1 MELFLDLDDC
11 EYVRPKRTNK
21 GKSKLTLTENYVC
34 IDIETTG
41 LDPDYCDI
49 IEIGAVRVAD
59 GKFTDKFETLIHIDE
74 PLASFITRLTGITD
88 EMLGP
93 APELAAAL
101 ADFCDFIRTDDV
113 IVGHNVNFDINFL
126 YDRLE
131 SELGYAFS
139 NDFVDT
145 MRMSRKLFP
154 DMKNHKLSTLISE
167 FKISDN
173 VEHRA
178 LSDCTNTA
186 ECYNY
191 MRRYIHDNEIYWEE
205 APKQKPRFIRSPRAK
220 DIESQNT
227 DFDEN
232 HPLYGKVCVFTGALN
247 CMTRKEA
254 MQFLADVGGIN
265 ADSVTKKTNYLIVG
279 NFDYC
284 TTVQENKSSK
294 VLKAEKYILSG
305 QDIQILSE
313 NNFIDLLT
321 AESEV

>member
-1 MELFLDLDDC
+1 
-11 EYVRPKRTNK
+11 
-21 GKSKLTLTENYVC
+21 
-34 IDIETTG
+34 
-41 LDPDYCDI
+41 
-49 IEIGAVRVAD
+49 
-59 GKFTDKFETLIHIDE
+59 
-74 PLASFITRLTGITD
+74 
-88 EMLGP
+88 MLGP
-93 APELAAAL
+93 APELADAL

-205 APKQKPRFIRSPRAK
+205 SPKQKPRFILILNQGCDK
-220 DIESQNT
+220 Y
-227 DFDEN
+227 DEIQ
-232 HPLYGKVCVFTGALN
+232 YWAV
-247 CMTRKEA
+247 
-254 MQFLADVGGIN
+254 ADMSDG
-265 ADSVTKKTNYLIVG
+265 T
-279 NFDYC
+279 
-284 TTVQENKSSK
+284 ESK
-294 VLKAEKYILSG
+294 VVSFTVSKAVIDAVKNQTVVANIMGNYVSDLYIHSSLKE
-305 QDIQILSE
+305 
-313 NNFIDLLT
+313 
-321 AESEV
+321 